1 MSPTFAQTHPA
12 RMKSY
17 VAYLRVST
25 QKQGQSGLGL
35 AAQRA
40 AVQAFPPVARLVAEF
55 VEVESGKK
63 NERPQLAAA
72 LALAKATGATLLIA
86 KLDRLSRNAGFI
98 FQLRDAGVDF
108 VCCDMPDAN
117 TLTVGIFAVLAQ
129 HERELISQR
138 TKAALAAKKAQGAQL
153 GTPANLTP
161 RGDPEREGPQPG
173 ECPRQRAQRAGGGPH
188 SAAAREGGQLRPDCR
203 EAECAALCDPH
214 RQTLPSRAGQA
225 LVSAHTGSS
234 ARLNKAGAYRAAAL
248 PLTS

>member
-1 MSPTFAQTHPA
+1 
-12 RMKSY
+12 MKQY

-35 AAQRA
+35 EAQRA
-40 AVQAFPPVARLVAEF
+40 AVGAFVQATPLVGEF

-72 LALAKATGATLLIA
+72 IALAKTKGATLLIA

-117 TLTVGIFAVLAQ
+117 TLTVGLFAVLAQ
-129 HERELISQR
+129 HERETISKR
-138 TKAALAAKKAQGAQL
+138 TKDALAAKKARGARL

-161 RGDPEREGPQPG
+161 AATQKG
-173 ECPRQRAQRAGGGPH
+173 RARNQANARMNEHNDRAGAH
-188 SAAAREGGQLRPDCR
+188 ILLLREKGFNYSQIAEKLNALRFLTR
-203 EAECAALCDPH
+203 TGKAFRAEQVKRLYLRVLAL
-214 RQTLPSRAGQA
+214 
-225 LVSAHTGSS
+225 
-234 ARLNKAGAYRAAAL
+234 
-248 PLTS
+248 